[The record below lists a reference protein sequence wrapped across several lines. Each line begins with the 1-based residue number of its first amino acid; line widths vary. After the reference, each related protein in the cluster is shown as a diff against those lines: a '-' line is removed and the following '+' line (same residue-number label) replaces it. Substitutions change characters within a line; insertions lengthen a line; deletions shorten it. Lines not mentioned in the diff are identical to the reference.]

1 MSGSRTHPG
10 TVHAIARMDEA
21 ALVRAAVRE
30 RDDAA
35 AAELAARS
43 YDLIALR
50 VRRFRHPQRPD
61 VRIPAADYD
70 DVAQD
75 AWARTVKMLRNLR
88 APTVGAFRAAL
99 RTTVDNT
106 CRDWCRADMT
116 ADMKRAGSLQDERV
130 GAGGEPYGALDADVA
145 LLSRRAAD
153 DAHDALEAAD
163 RLERAVRALPDER
176 QRHVVALTAE
186 GYSSREIGER
196 LGESVA
202 NVDQLRSRAYRQL
215 RRSLGDDQC

>member
-1 MSGSRTHPG
+1 MSGSRTDSV

-21 ALVRAAVRE
+21 ALVRAAVGE
-30 RDDAA
+30 RDDDA
-35 AAELAARS
+35 AAELAARA

-61 VRIPAADYD
+61 VRIAVADYD

-75 AWARTVKMLRNLR
+75 AWVRTLKMLRNLR
-88 APTVGAFRAAL
+88 SPTVAAFRAAL

-116 ADMKRAGSLQDERV
+116 ADMKRAGSLHDERLC
-130 GAGGEPYGALDADVA
+130 AGGEPYGVLDADVA
-145 LLSRRAAD
+145 RVSRRTAD
-153 DAHDALEAAD
+153 DEQAAREAAD
-163 RLERAVRALPDER
+163 RLARAVRALPDER
-176 QRHVVALTAE
+176 QRRVVALTAE

-215 RRSLGDDQC
+215 RRSLGDDRS